1 MSYKCILDPKLV
13 GIVTP
18 LSLLCTGVLQMNSPS
33 AKTPSQNKTLNGYVA
48 YNWSYGHFC
57 DIFAYFGQKLVAMTT
72 SLRPLQI
79 EMSSL
84 DWPTTKPPVIS
95 NRILVISRRNVFIC
109 IYSNFCPK
117 IGCHGHTPVSLVY
130 GSITD
135 VFSDG
140 TNPISKQSLHGCVAY
155 NWSYRHFCD
164 FWHILAKI

>member
-1 MSYKCILDPKLV
+1 MSYKCIFPKLV

-95 NRILVISRRNVFIC
+95 NRILVISRRNVFGL
-109 IYSNFCPK
+109 FK
-117 IGCHGHTPVSLVY
+117 QSLVY

-140 TNPISKQSLHGCVAY
+140 TNPISKQSLHGCVVY
-155 NWSYRHFCD
+155 NWSYGHFCN